1 MSDLIRMNQRIPRA
15 EEPEIFDYL
24 SQFSERARAA
34 QARKLMLLGLVEM
47 NRLGS
52 GVPAQEVMIPS
63 SEPELPAANDDS
75 DLVVQ
80 SGVNDLF

>member
-1 MSDLIRMNQRIPRA
+1 MSDTIRMNQRIPRA

-24 SQFSERARAA
+24 SRFTDRVRAA

-47 NRLGS
+47 NRLGA
-52 GVPAQEVMIPS
+52 GVSVPEMKAPIK
-63 SEPELPAANDDS
+63 EPDLPAVNDDS
-75 DLVVQ
+75 DLIVQ

>member
-1 MSDLIRMNQRIPRA
+1 MTDLIRMNQRIPRA

-24 SQFSERARAA
+24 SQFSERTRAA

-52 GVPAQEVMIPS
+52 GVPAPEVQTSIN
-63 SEPELPAANDDS
+63 EPDIPAANDDS
-75 DLVVQ
+75 DLIVQ